1 MENFFDNMLA
11 YSEGDLGI
19 FEQALLEDEMDEV
32 MVAEEGSTN
41 EALRAIKSTKFTS
54 ALEQMRRGTSLF
66 KKAKYEE
73 AMECYK
79 EAKDKLEEVREKIA
93 YTRTWPLSS
102 MLAWS
107 IFGTAYSWG
116 AESDAI
122 DEEILGYEKANA
134 LRSKQNAVAISKIIG
149 TFTGIDF
156 SDILQIVN
164 FFQNKNNVPDQPAKF
179 WNPIASR
186 LLGIVDEYIKACDRG
201 MSNIKIEMD

>member
-11 YSEGDLGI
+11 YSEGELGI
-19 FEQALLEDEMDEV
+19 FEQALLEDEMDDV

-66 KKAKYEE
+66 KKGKYKE

-79 EAKDKLEEVREKIA
+79 EAKSKLEEVREKIA

-107 IFGTAYSWG
+107 IFGVAYSWG
-116 AESDAI
+116 TESDAI
-122 DEEILGYEKANA
+122 DEEILGYERANA
-134 LRSKQNAVAISKIIG
+134 LKAKQNAVAISKIVG

-164 FFQNKNNVPDQPAKF
+164 FFQNKSNVPDQPAKF

-201 MSNIKIEMD
+201 MSNIKIEME